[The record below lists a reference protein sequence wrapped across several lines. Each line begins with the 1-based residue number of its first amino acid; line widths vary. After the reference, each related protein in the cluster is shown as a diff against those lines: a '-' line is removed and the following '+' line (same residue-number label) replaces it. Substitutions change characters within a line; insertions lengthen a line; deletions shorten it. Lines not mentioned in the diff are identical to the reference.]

1 MRNLHFDKLS
11 ANGVREMI
19 APGFTGSPLDRADR
33 VRGDTEAYAV
43 LLSDWRAR
51 VLGLDGLDPVLA
63 SEGGL
68 TWQSLADIAEDAEL
82 ILLGLADGKPHF
94 VPLVDA
100 VGDAFRSPAMWR
112 ALTLLPAE
120 DAAIYG
126 TARSLIEWHNAHKF
140 CGRCG
145 QTTTLFRAGWGR
157 KCGNCDKEHFPRTD
171 PVVIMLAEYQGKALL
186 GRQSRFPPGNYSALA
201 GFLEPGESI
210 EEAVRR
216 EIWEESGVVCGA
228 VRYVTS
234 QPWPFGG
241 SQLMIACVA
250 DAEGDA
256 ITLDTNELE
265 DARWV
270 TKAEARAALGNA
282 PARSFNAPPPFAI
295 AHSLLKH
302 WVQS

>member
-1 MRNLHFDKLS
+1 
-11 ANGVREMI
+11 MI

-33 VRGDTEAYAV
+33 VRNDAEAYGA
-43 LLSDWRAR
+43 LLGDWRAR
-51 VLGLDGLDPVLA
+51 ILGLDGLDPLLA

-68 TWQSLADIAEDAEL
+68 VWQSVAELSGSEEL

-94 VPLVDA
+94 VPLVEA
-100 VGDAFRSPAMWR
+100 EGDIFRSPVMWR
-112 ALTLLPAE
+112 ALTLLPTE

-126 TARSLIEWHNAHKF
+126 TARSLIEWHNAHRF
-140 CGRCG
+140 CGKCG
-145 QTTTLFRAGWGR
+145 SGTELFRAGWGR
-157 KCGNCDKEHFPRTD
+157 KCENCGKEHFPRTD
-171 PVVIMLAEYQGKALL
+171 PVVIMLAEFEGKALI

-216 EIWEESGVVCGA
+216 EIHEEAGVTCGA
-228 VRYVTS
+228 ARYVTS

-250 DAEGDA
+250 EALDNE

-270 TKAEARAALGNA
+270 SKDEARAALEDA
-282 PARSFNAPPPFAI
+282 PDKTFNAPPPFAI
-295 AHSLLKH
+295 AHSLLRH
-302 WVQS
+302 WAEA

>member
-1 MRNLHFDKLS
+1 
-11 ANGVREMI
+11 MI

-33 VRGDTEAYAV
+33 VRNDAEAYGA
-43 LLSDWRAR
+43 LLGDWRAR
-51 VLGLDGLDPVLA
+51 ILGLDGLDPLLA

-68 TWQSLADIAEDAEL
+68 VWQSVAELSGSEEL

-94 VPLVDA
+94 VPLVEA
-100 VGDAFRSPAMWR
+100 EGDIFRSPVMWR
-112 ALTLLPAE
+112 ALTLLPTE

-126 TARSLIEWHNAHKF
+126 TARSLIEWHNAHRF
-140 CGRCG
+140 CGKCG
-145 QTTTLFRAGWGR
+145 SGTELFRAGWGR
-157 KCGNCDKEHFPRTD
+157 KCENCGKEHFPRTD
-171 PVVIMLAEYQGKALL
+171 PVVIMLAEFEGKALI

-216 EIWEESGVVCGA
+216 EIHEEAGVTCGA

-250 DAEGDA
+250 EALDNE

-270 TKAEARAALGNA
+270 SKDEARAALEDA
-282 PARSFNAPPPFAI
+282 PDKTFNAPPPFAI
-295 AHSLLKH
+295 AHSLLRH
-302 WVQS
+302 WAEA